1 MIINKGAKTKQWGKD
16 SLFNKRYWET
26 GYPHTK
32 EWNGTLILEHTH
44 PRMDQRLKH
53 KAWSYTTLTGKLEGE
68 LHNMGVV
75 NDFLDKTPKAQ
86 ATKTKV
92 DRGTTSN

>member
-1 MIINKGAKTKQWGKD
+1 
-16 SLFNKRYWET
+16 
-26 GYPHTK
+26 
-32 EWNGTLILEHTH
+32 
-44 PRMDQRLKH
+44 MDQRLKH